1 MCGVIGVWERDSA
14 RRQTAPEDIC
24 DALRLLRHRGP
35 DDHGV
40 CDCNHGGPI
49 LGHARLSIL
58 DLSSHG
64 HQPMRSNDGRY
75 AITFNGEIYNY
86 LELRAELESTGVR
99 FGSHGDTEVILNGYA
114 RWGQGVLSKLV
125 GMFAF
130 AIWDAA
136 DRTLFIARDR
146 MGEKPLYY
154 ASRGSSFAFAS
165 EIQPLRGL
173 PWVESEVD
181 HEAVSLYLEHQY
193 IPAPHTICRGI
204 RKLPPAHAMTVTST
218 SIHRWRYWD
227 PLSIALKGPQP
238 IDEAEALGELDRLL
252 RRAVQQQMLA
262 DVPLGAFLSGGID
275 SSAVVAT
282 MVGISSERVKTF
294 TIGFDD
300 PRFNE
305 ADHAGRVAEALGTD
319 HTVEYL
325 SERDALAIVG
335 RIPGMYGEPFAD
347 SSALPTLLVSATA
360 RKHVTVSLSGDGGDE
375 LFGGYL
381 RYDRFQRF
389 SRIAEKLG
397 PALPGI
403 AGLARRL
410 PGRLGRLG
418 ALAGSASR
426 SDAYHA
432 FVSTFTHE
440 EAEQLT
446 GVRRPAYD
454 EYLRLWNGT
463 VNLPARR
470 RAMITD
476 LQTYLPEAILT
487 KVDRASMA
495 VSLEMRAPF
504 LDHRLVEWSLR
515 LPLPLVQGKHLL
527 KELAYSKVDR
537 GLLDRPKRGF
547 AVPLGKWFRGDL
559 REALYGAL
567 ERDQL
572 ERVGVVNDGFVAR
585 MLAEHQ
591 KQVRNHSS
599 RLWALFVLSLWGSQD
614 GR

>member
-1 MCGVIGVWERDSA
+1 MCGVIGVWERNSA
-14 RRQTAPEDIC
+14 RKQTTQQEVW
-24 DALRLLRHRGP
+24 DALGSLRHRGP
-35 DDHGV
+35 DDQGV
-40 CDCNHGGPI
+40 CECDLGGPI

-58 DLSSHG
+58 DLSSLG
-64 HQPMRSNDGRY
+64 HQPMRSSDGRY
-75 AITFNGEIYNY
+75 AITFNGEIYNH
-86 LELRAELESTGVR
+86 LELRAELESLGAR
-99 FGSHGDTEVILNGYA
+99 FSSRTDTEVVLNGYA
-114 RWGQGVLSKLV
+114 CWGQDVLSKLV
-125 GMFAF
+125 GMFAL
-130 AIWDAA
+130 AIWDAV

-154 ASRGSSFAFAS
+154 ANRGSLFAFAS
-165 EIQPLRGL
+165 EIRPLRGL
-173 PWVESEVD
+173 QWVEGD
-181 HEAVSLYLEHQY
+181 IDREAVSLYLEHQY
-193 IPAPHTICRGI
+193 IPAPHTICKGI
-204 RKLPPAHAMTVTST
+204 RKLPPGHAMTVTATTTNS
-218 SIHRWRYWD
+218 WRYWD
-227 PLSIALKGPQP
+227 PLAIALRGQDP
-238 IDEAEALGELDRLL
+238 IDEADALDELERLL
-252 RRAVQQQMLA
+252 KRAVKQQMLS

-282 MVGISSERVKTF
+282 MVEASSEQVKTF

-300 PRFNE
+300 PQFNE

-325 SERDALAIVG
+325 SERDALAIVP
-335 RIPGMYGEPFAD
+335 RVPGMYGEPFAD

-389 SRIAEKLG
+389 SRLAEKLG
-397 PALPGI
+397 PVLPAA
-403 AGLARRL
+403 AGLARLL

-426 SDAYHA
+426 LDAYHPL
-432 FVSTFTHE
+432 VSTFTYG

-446 GVRRPAYD
+446 GVRRP
-454 EYLRLWNGT
+454 EYGEYARLWGGT
-463 VNLPARR
+463 VDLPARR

-515 LPLPLVQGKHLL
+515 LPLPLVQGKRLL
-527 KELAYSKVDR
+527 KELAYRKVDR

-547 AVPLGKWFRGDL
+547 AVPLGKWFRGELSD
-559 REALYGAL
+559 ALHAAL

-572 ERVGVVNDGFVAR
+572 ERVGVVNDRFVAH

-591 KQVRNHSS
+591 NQVRNHSS